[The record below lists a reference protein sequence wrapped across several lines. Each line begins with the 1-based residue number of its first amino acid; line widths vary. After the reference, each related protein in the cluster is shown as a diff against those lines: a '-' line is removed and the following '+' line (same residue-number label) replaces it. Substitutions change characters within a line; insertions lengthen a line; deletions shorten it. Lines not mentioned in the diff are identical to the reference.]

1 MTAHYLGGKAE
12 ILTKQIDQ
20 EYLLGDTLQAQF
32 LQSRFETLLLGIDA
46 LLSQHPTLR
55 LDRWLDFA
63 SKAAVT
69 PEQKKQYEMNARR
82 IVTIWGPPVDDY
94 AARIWSGL
102 VGRYYLGRWKN
113 YYASRTSGHSF
124 DMAAWERNWVE
135 NNQDPDYE
143 KPAIDIV
150 RFAREMLALSKDIS
164 AADLKLNRSDM
175 IGTWNVQEAGEKEV
189 ALNIPAQL
197 LEKMKGISLEQ
208 IRGKGTV
215 NILGF
220 TLEADGNMVASSD
233 EVKSVSSYNQA
244 TYAIILPVGLKANNG
259 CVLKIHLRL
268 IDKEDAAGL
277 ILIR

>member
-1 MTAHYLGGKAE
+1 M
-12 ILTKQIDQ
+12 
-20 EYLLGDTLQAQF
+20 LGDTLQAQF

-143 KPAIDIV
+143 KPAIDVV

-164 AADLKLNRSDM
+164 TADLKLNRSDM

-220 TLEADGNMVASSD
+220 TLEADGNVAASSD
-233 EVKSVSSYNQA
+233 EVKSVSSDNQA
-244 TYAIILPVGLKANNG
+244 TYAITLPVGLKANNG

>member
-46 LLSQHPTLR
+46 LLSQYPTLR

-268 IDKEDAAGL
+268 IDKEDAASL